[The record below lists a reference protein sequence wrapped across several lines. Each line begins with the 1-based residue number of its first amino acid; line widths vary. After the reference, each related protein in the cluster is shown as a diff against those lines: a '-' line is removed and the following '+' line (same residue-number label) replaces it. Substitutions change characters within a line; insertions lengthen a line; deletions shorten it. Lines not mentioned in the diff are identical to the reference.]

1 MPQHETER
9 VRAERLFKVRERQ
22 RADAPKATADYY
34 AAQQALR
41 DKTRELRQLRLAR
54 DASASRSFS
63 VCPAQAEVVGLLRA
77 LSIRTD
83 CDELPWQAVSIWPF
97 MPIGFAA

>member
-9 VRAERLFKVRERQ
+9 VRAERLFEVRERQ
-22 RADAPKATADYY
+22 RGDAPKATADYY

-54 DASASRSFS
+54 DA
-63 VCPAQAEVVGLLRA
+63 EKKHD
-77 LSIRTD
+77 SI
-83 CDELPWQAVSIWPF
+83 
-97 MPIGFAA
+97 G